1 MQLLHLLFNS
11 ETTRGIMAHWA
22 FRGALTGVNL
32 EKCLKLVESVITF
45 KLNADDDVFV
55 WGNNDKG
62 KFSVQS
68 IYVKRFNERGE
79 GSTKMRVLE
88 DKNAL

>member
-22 FRGALTGVNL
+22 KALTGVNL

-68 IYVKRFNERGE
+68 IYVQRFNERGE

>member
-1 MQLLHLLFNS
+1 
-11 ETTRGIMAHWA
+11 
-22 FRGALTGVNL
+22 
-32 EKCLKLVESVITF
+32 VESVITF